1 MSKSMMARSGSDT
14 LVTIVNK
21 IFSILID
28 TIHEFGGDVLKFAGD
43 ALLSIWR
50 CADDSI
56 EAKVTMSYHDDY
68 MRIIYS

>member
-28 TIHEFGGDVLKFAGD
+28 TIHEFGGDVLKFAGQFQIFD
-43 ALLSIWR
+43 PLPGFVSQ
-50 CADDSI
+50 
-56 EAKVTMSYHDDY
+56 Y
-68 MRIIYS
+68 IYAWFVGFD